1 MMVHIQGSPEDPIHR
16 CTACEYCIF
25 EDILLPEQRKIKVLN
40 LKIPDNHVHRIT
52 IEQICGRHYDEVCPM
67 KYAAMRAYCDDRTA
81 MQIGVVKNYVWD
93 LGKAYKRKVE
103 FDHALVNWARVQDL
117 GRGIHES
124 YAKRFEDIW
133 NRGIRI
139 IHTTGVTLKKQILT
153 ADHIYELV
161 MAKAHTYE
169 QALVL
174 LDVLIKEHKER
185 DAV

>member
-93 LGKAYKRKVE
+93 LGKEHKHRVD
-103 FDHALVNWARVQDL
+103 FNQALVNWARVQDL
-117 GRGIHES
+117 GRGIQES

-139 IHTTGVTLKKQILT
+139 IHTNGVTLKKQILT

-169 QALVL
+169 QALML